1 MSEIDPWALPQGT
14 PGPAYAGIPGS
25 AAPQPVFIPAAPL
38 NRTLP
43 IVVLGLGVLYVLVS
57 LTQVFV
63 LNHEVSL
70 ANELL
75 ANPYSVTQSQAQ
87 SADNAVNSV
96 SVATFVVFIGTLVA
110 ISAWQRSLNATL
122 GSIGARQAVFRRAGY
137 AYFRGTWLVSLVL
150 SLVLQVT
157 NSNAENQSVQDV
169 INHDHDYMVYY
180 GLRAL
185 VGVVLIFFALRLKK
199 FSEEGVARLAG
210 GYGRA

>member
-1 MSEIDPWALPQGT
+1 MSEIDPWALPQGSGAPT
-14 PGPAYAGIPGS
+14 DAGIPNP
-25 AAPQPVFIPAAPL
+25 AAPRPAIMPAAPL

-43 IVVLGLGVLYVLVS
+43 IVVIGLGVLYVLVS

-70 ANELL
+70 ANQLL
-75 ANPYSVTQSQAQ
+75 ANPFSVTQAQAQ
-87 SADNAVNSV
+87 SADDIVNSV
-96 SVATFVVFIGTLVA
+96 SVATFVVFIGTLLT
-110 ISAWQRSLNATL
+110 IGAWQRSLNATL

-137 AYFRGTWLVSLVL
+137 AYFRGTWLVSLLL
-150 SLVLQVT
+150 SVVLQVT

-180 GLRAL
+180 GVRAL
-185 VGVVLIFFALRLKK
+185 VGLVLIFFAFRLKK

-210 GYGRA
+210 GYAGA

>member
-1 MSEIDPWALPQGT
+1 MSEIDPWALPQGAA
-14 PGPAYAGIPGS
+14 GPADAGIPAS
-25 AAPQPVFIPAAPL
+25 AAPRPVFIPAAPL

-43 IVVLGLGVLYVLVS
+43 IVVICLGVLYVLVS
-57 LTQVFV
+57 LAQVFV

-70 ANELL
+70 ANDLL

-110 ISAWQRSLNATL
+110 IGAWQRSLNTTL

-157 NSNAENQSVQDV
+157 NTNAEDQSVQDV
-169 INHDHDYMVYY
+169 ITHDHDYMVYY

-185 VGVVLIFFALRLKK
+185 VGVVLLFFAFRLKK
-199 FSEEGVARLAG
+199 FSQEGVARLAG
-210 GYGRA
+210 GYAGA